1 MRVTV
6 LGATGGVGRHLVAQ
20 ALDRGHQ
27 VDAIVRD
34 PGRAALPASP
44 RLTVHQG
51 DARDAASVAAAVTP
65 ASVVLSALGIASKR
79 EAGTLT
85 AGARAVVAAR
95 PARIVWL
102 GAIGTGRSARAVGR
116 LTAALLRAGFG
127 AEYGDKVS
135 ADNAVLDAGGTVLHS
150 GPFSGKAD
158 APGTR
163 AVPLAAAGRR
173 FFPRRTPR
181 ATVARLMLEA
191 AEAPARPGALI
202 VPAPKTDLSERMV
215 CLCTAACRSGRRGR
229 PFTRGRSNT
238 FTAIPPT
245 LGRLRG

>member
-6 LGATGGVGRHLVAQ
+6 LGATGGVGRHLVSQ
-20 ALDRGHQ
+20 ALERGHQ
-27 VDAIVRD
+27 VDAVVRD
-34 PGRAALPASP
+34 PGRAALPASS

-65 ASVVLSALGIASKR
+65 ASVVLSALGITGKR
-79 EAGTLT
+79 ETGTLT
-85 AGARAVVAAR
+85 AGARSVVAAR

-116 LTAALLRAGFG
+116 LTATLLRAGFG

-135 ADNAVLDAGGTVLHS
+135 ADTAVLDAGGTVLHS

-158 APGTR
+158 APGIR

-191 AEAPARPGALI
+191 AEAPARPGAII
-202 VPAPKTDLSERMV
+202 VPAPAPDLPERV
-215 CLCTAACRSGRRGR
+215 RPASIRRPIAAD
-229 PFTRGRSNT
+229 
-238 FTAIPPT
+238 AW
-245 LGRLRG
+245 